1 MLVSTDKIQ
10 QALTDDSLDGWLLY
24 DFHGSNAI
32 AREIVGPRGIV
43 TRRWYAWIPK
53 SGKPVFIHHRMEGDQ
68 FAHLDGDK
76 RNYLSWKEQDEVLKE
91 TVSGAK
97 RIAME
102 YSPDNAI
109 PYVAKV
115 DAGLIEKLRGWD
127 KKIISSADLIARFL
141 ACWTPEQIAG
151 HHRAY
156 KHVGE
161 IKDNAFNL
169 IAEAIRDR
177 KPLNEFDVVSWIRN
191 EFDKRGLKTDDG
203 PICAVDA
210 NAGSPHYEPTAEK
223 SAPIGPNQVVLLDIW
238 AREKTENMVYAD
250 ITWMGYTG
258 TEIPEKVQQVFEI
271 VKNARDSAIAF
282 ANKTLESGRDVLG
295 FEIDDVARK
304 VITEAGY
311 GDYFIHRTGH
321 SIGTEVHGVGPNID
335 NLETQDQRR
344 LTDGMCF
351 SVEPGIYLPD
361 FGIRLEVDVLIQD
374 GKAVVTTQPLQTE
387 LVKVVA

>member
-1 MLVSTDKIQ
+1 
-10 QALTDDSLDGWLLY
+10 
-24 DFHGSNAI
+24 
-32 AREIVGPRGIV
+32 
-43 TRRWYAWIPK
+43 
-53 SGKPVFIHHRMEGDQ
+53 
-68 FAHLDGDK
+68 
-76 RNYLSWKEQDEVLKE
+76 
-91 TVSGAK
+91 
-97 RIAME
+97 
-102 YSPDNAI
+102 
-109 PYVAKV
+109 
-115 DAGLIEKLRGWD
+115 
-127 KKIISSADLIARFL
+127 
-141 ACWTPEQIAG
+141 
-151 HHRAY
+151 Y

-161 IKDNAFNL
+161 IKDNAFKL
-169 IAEAIRDR
+169 IAEAVRDG
-177 KPLNEFDVVSWIRN
+177 KSLNEFEVVTWIRN
-191 EFDKRGLKTDDG
+191 EFEKRGLKTDDG

-258 TEIPEKVQQVFEI
+258 TDIPEKVQQVFEI

-295 FEIDDVARK
+295 FEIDEVARK
-304 VITEAGY
+304 VITDAGY

-351 SVEPGIYLPD
+351 SVEPGIYLSD

-374 GKAVVTTQPLQTE
+374 GKAVVTTLPLQTE